1 MNEYKLAFHYPE
13 GGTETAYIV
22 DRTEGAARKV
32 LSKRFGE
39 VEITDIELVNTDAN
53 ATKEQER
60 ATLEKIK
67 AMVAELGPDS
77 YLKTAFSGCY
87 EVAEENIDMD
97 AAFSLKGRAELAEG
111 RVKDLEN
118 EIKDLEDQINEG
130 KRQVALLEREIA
142 NEKAKAQSTD
152 AGIEELFQKNEE
164 YKTALSQMS
173 KALDEAHSA
182 TGDAQRRAEEAEAQ
196 VVQLKAKLYDY
207 MTA

>member
-1 MNEYKLAFHYPE
+1 MNEYKIDFSYPE
-13 GGTETAYIV
+13 SDVETAYIV
-22 DRTEGAARKV
+22 ERTEGAARKA
-32 LSKRFGE
+32 LFKRFGKDA
-39 VEITDIELVNTDAN
+39 EITNIEIVNVDAT
-53 ATKEQER
+53 ATKAQER
-60 ATLEKIK
+60 ETLEKIK
-67 AMVAELGPDS
+67 AMIDELGPNS

-111 RVKDLEN
+111 RVKDLE
-118 EIKDLEDQINEG
+118 DQITEG
-130 KRQVALLEREIA
+130 KRQIALLERELA

-152 AGIEELFQKNEE
+152 AGIEELFRENEKH
-164 YKTALSQMS
+164 KTALSQMG
-173 KALDEAHSA
+173 KALDEARAA